1 MSQLT
6 RGYISGIADNSR
18 INYCPLCRAVLGTN
32 AYYGDGTV
40 VCDECDF
47 HFAVIEC
54 EEKEQDVEEE
64 TRWIPCS
71 ERLPKTGEYVLIS
84 CEGFD
89 APSVVKYEEDD
100 IGETFYL
107 SEDMPC
113 EDFGMVVEAW
123 RPLPE
128 PYKE

>member
-40 VCDECDF
+40 VCNECDF

-64 TRWIPCS
+64 TRWIPCN
-71 ERLPKTGEYVLIS
+71 ERLPEDNTDVIVCFYSGTVTEMRYWGNGIFQ
-84 CEGFD
+84 GI
-89 APSVVKYEEDD
+89 YEHTTKV
-100 IGETFYL
+100 I
-107 SEDMPC
+107 
-113 EDFGMVVEAW
+113 VAW
-123 RPLPE
+123 MPLPE

>member
-40 VCDECDF
+40 VCNECDF

-54 EEKEQDVEEE
+54 EEEEN
-64 TRWIPCS
+64 
-71 ERLPKTGEYVLIS
+71 GIS
-84 CEGFD
+84 
-89 APSVVKYEEDD
+89 
-100 IGETFYL
+100 
-107 SEDMPC
+107 
-113 EDFGMVVEAW
+113 
-123 RPLPE
+123 
-128 PYKE
+128 

>member
-6 RGYISGIADNSR
+6 RGYVSGITDNSR

-64 TRWIPCS
+64 TRWIPCN
-71 ERLPKTGEYVLIS
+71 ERLPEDNTDVIVCFYSGTVTEMRYWGNGIFQ
-84 CEGFD
+84 GI
-89 APSVVKYEEDD
+89 YEHTTKV
-100 IGETFYL
+100 I
-107 SEDMPC
+107 
-113 EDFGMVVEAW
+113 VAW
-123 RPLPE
+123 MPLPE
-128 PYKE
+128 PYKEQENG

>member
-89 APSVVKYEEDD
+89 VPSVVKYE
-100 IGETFYL
+100 GETFYL

>member
-6 RGYISGIADNSR
+6 RGCISGIADNSR

-40 VCDECDF
+40 VCNECDF

-64 TRWIPCS
+64 TRWIPCN
-71 ERLPKTGEYVLIS
+71 ERLPEDNTDVIVCFYSGTVTEMRYWGNGIFQ
-84 CEGFD
+84 GI
-89 APSVVKYEEDD
+89 YEHTTKV
-100 IGETFYL
+100 I
-107 SEDMPC
+107 
-113 EDFGMVVEAW
+113 VAW
-123 RPLPE
+123 MPLPE